1 MTNFESLECIQTE
14 IEAIMVRAGVS
25 GGSSGSVEPLDFE
38 KGAMEPLKFLRF
50 GEMEPLNF

>member
-1 MTNFESLECIQTE
+1 MFSFESLFLSYIKC
-14 IEAIMVRAGVS
+14 RAGVS

-38 KGAMEPLKFLRF
+38 KGAMEPLDFLRF